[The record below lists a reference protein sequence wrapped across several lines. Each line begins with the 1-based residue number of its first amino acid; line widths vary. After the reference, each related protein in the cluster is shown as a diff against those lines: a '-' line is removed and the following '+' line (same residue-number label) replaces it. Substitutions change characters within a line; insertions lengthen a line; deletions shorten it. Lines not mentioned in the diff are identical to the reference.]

1 MNVLEFSRMF
11 SSPLLSEASQ
21 KNSLNSCHKKR
32 NQEFILC
39 TFPPIHSSHHH
50 NKGFKFLLSS
60 NSCLDD
66 CFFENSCVREKLL
79 LANRPKIKMQ
89 FPQTLPCPTC
99 PTCALY
105 TLPKNEYSTLAVEI
119 WTGDDMSATTGTAR
133 EESQSMEFS
142 VSKSALL
149 NELTTT
155 QGVVER
161 KTTIPILSNLL
172 VEARGSRLT
181 ITATDLEL
189 SVRTSCEAKVKREG
203 AGTIPAKKL
212 LELVR
217 LLPEGEI
224 KFKLLDNHWIEIVSD
239 KKKYKLV
246 GMAKENFPALPAMPH
261 TLVKIPAAVL
271 ESLIAKTKFAISME
285 ESRYTLNGG
294 LLIIKPDTLAMVA
307 TDGHRLALA
316 ETDQK
321 LSGLNGEVRVLIP
334 KKAMDEVE
342 KLSSAAGSEAHLEF
356 AKDESHLFFQ
366 VEHRLLISRIL
377 TGQFPNYE
385 AVLPRENNKTV
396 VLERGELNDAVR
408 RVSQLAD
415 QRSHAVKLA
424 VSPEGVEISASSPEY
439 GEAKET
445 LDKEYKGE
453 AISIG
458 FNSSYVLDFLAAAAD
473 GPISIELKDEQSAGQ
488 MRPLADDSFRYRYV
502 IMPMRI

>member
-1 MNVLEFSRMF
+1 
-11 SSPLLSEASQ
+11 
-21 KNSLNSCHKKR
+21 
-32 NQEFILC
+32 
-39 TFPPIHSSHHH
+39 
-50 NKGFKFLLSS
+50 
-60 NSCLDD
+60 
-66 CFFENSCVREKLL
+66 
-79 LANRPKIKMQ
+79 
-89 FPQTLPCPTC
+89 
-99 PTCALY
+99 
-105 TLPKNEYSTLAVEI
+105 
-119 WTGDDMSATTGTAR
+119 
-133 EESQSMEFS
+133 MEFS
-142 VSKSALL
+142 VTKSALL
-149 NELTTT
+149 NELSTT

-172 VEARGSRLT
+172 VEAKGSQLT

-189 SVRTSCEAKVKREG
+189 SIRTSCEAKIKKEG

-224 KFKLLDNHWIEIVSD
+224 KVKLLENHWVEIVSD

-246 GMAKENFPALPAMPH
+246 GMAKENFPALPVMPH
-261 TLVKIPAAVL
+261 TLVKIPAAII
-271 ESLIAKTKFAISME
+271 ENLIRKTKFAISME

-294 LLIIKPDTLAMVA
+294 LLILKPDTLAMVA

-316 ETDQK
+316 ETDHK
-321 LSGLNGEVRVLIP
+321 LTGLNGEVKVLIP

-342 KLSSAAGSEAHLEF
+342 KLSSAAGSDDAHVEF

-366 VEHRLLISRIL
+366 VGHRLLISRIL

-385 AVLPRENNKTV
+385 AVLPRDNNKTV
-396 VLERGELNDAVR
+396 VLERVELSDAVR

-424 VSPEGVEISASSPEY
+424 ASSPEY
-439 GEAKET
+439 GEAKESIE
-445 LDKEYKGE
+445 KEFKGE
-453 AISIG
+453 PIAIG
-458 FNSSYVLDFLAAAAD
+458 FNSSYMLDFLAAAAD

-488 MRPLADDSFRYRYV
+488 MRPLADESYRYRYI

>member
-1 MNVLEFSRMF
+1 
-11 SSPLLSEASQ
+11 
-21 KNSLNSCHKKR
+21 
-32 NQEFILC
+32 
-39 TFPPIHSSHHH
+39 
-50 NKGFKFLLSS
+50 
-60 NSCLDD
+60 
-66 CFFENSCVREKLL
+66 
-79 LANRPKIKMQ
+79 
-89 FPQTLPCPTC
+89 
-99 PTCALY
+99 
-105 TLPKNEYSTLAVEI
+105 
-119 WTGDDMSATTGTAR
+119 
-133 EESQSMEFS
+133 MEFS
-142 VSKSALL
+142 VTKSTLL
-149 NELTTT
+149 NELNTT

-172 VEARGSRLT
+172 IEAKGTHLT

-189 SVRTSCEAKVKREG
+189 SVRTSCEAKIKKEG

-224 KFKLLDNHWIEIVSD
+224 KIKLLDNHWVEIVSD

-261 TLVKIPAAVL
+261 TLVKLSAAVV

-294 LLIIKPDTLAMVA
+294 LLILKPDSIAMVA

-321 LSGLNGEVRVLIP
+321 LAGLNGEVKVLIP

-342 KLSSAAGSEAHLEF
+342 KLASAAGSDASIEF

-366 VEHRLLISRIL
+366 VGHRLLISRIL

-385 AVLPRENNKTV
+385 AVLPRDNNKSV
-396 VLERGELNDAVR
+396 VLERAELSDAVR

-424 VSPEGVEISASSPEY
+424 VSKEGGVEISASSPEY
-439 GEAKET
+439 GEAKENIEK
-445 LDKEYKGE
+445 DYNGD
-453 AISIG
+453 AIAIG
-458 FNSSYVLDFLAAAAD
+458 FNSSYMLDFLMAAPD
-473 GPISIELKDEQSAGQ
+473 GPVSIELKDEQSAGQ
-488 MRPLADDSFRYRYV
+488 MRPLADESYRYRYI

>member
-1 MNVLEFSRMF
+1 MTAPV
-11 SSPLLSEASQ
+11 
-21 KNSLNSCHKKR
+21 
-32 NQEFILC
+32 
-39 TFPPIHSSHHH
+39 
-50 NKGFKFLLSS
+50 
-60 NSCLDD
+60 
-66 CFFENSCVREKLL
+66 
-79 LANRPKIKMQ
+79 
-89 FPQTLPCPTC
+89 
-99 PTCALY
+99 
-105 TLPKNEYSTLAVEI
+105 
-119 WTGDDMSATTGTAR
+119 TAR
-133 EESQSMEFS
+133 EDHQSMEFS

-149 NELTTT
+149 NELSTT

-172 VEARGSRLT
+172 IESKGSHLN

-189 SVRTSCEAKVKREG
+189 SIRTSCEAKVKKEG

-224 KFKLLDNHWIEIVSD
+224 KVRLLENHWVEIVSD
-239 KKKYKLV
+239 RKKYKLV
-246 GMAKENFPALPAMPH
+246 GMAKENFPALPTMPH
-261 TLVKIPAAVL
+261 TLVKISAPVM

-294 LLIIKPDTLAMVA
+294 LLILKPDTLAMVA

-321 LSGLNGEVRVLIP
+321 LAGINGEMKVLIP

-342 KLSSAAGSEAHLEF
+342 KLAAAAGSDAQIDF
-356 AKDESHLFFQ
+356 AKDESNLFFQ
-366 VEHRLLISRIL
+366 IGHRLLISRIL

-396 VLERGELNDAVR
+396 VLERAELTDAVR

-415 QRSHAVKLA
+415 QRSHAVKFA
-424 VSPEGVEISASSPEY
+424 VSKEGIEISASSPEY
-439 GEAKET
+439 GEAKENI
-445 LDKEYKGE
+445 DKEYKGDPI
-453 AISIG
+453 AIG
-458 FNSSYVLDFLAAAAD
+458 FNSTYMLDFLSAAAD
-473 GPISIELKDEQSAGQ
+473 GPVSIELKDEQSAGQ
-488 MRPLADDSFRYRYV
+488 MRPLADESYRYRYI

>member
-1 MNVLEFSRMF
+1 MPATV
-11 SSPLLSEASQ
+11 
-21 KNSLNSCHKKR
+21 
-32 NQEFILC
+32 
-39 TFPPIHSSHHH
+39 
-50 NKGFKFLLSS
+50 
-60 NSCLDD
+60 
-66 CFFENSCVREKLL
+66 
-79 LANRPKIKMQ
+79 
-89 FPQTLPCPTC
+89 
-99 PTCALY
+99 
-105 TLPKNEYSTLAVEI
+105 
-119 WTGDDMSATTGTAR
+119 SATETVR
-133 EESQSMEFS
+133 EESQAMEFS
-142 VSKSALL
+142 VSKAALL

-172 VEARGSRLT
+172 VEAREGRVT
-181 ITATDLEL
+181 VTATDLEL
-189 SVRTSCEAKVKREG
+189 SVRTSCEAKIKKEG

-224 KFKLLDNHWIEIVSD
+224 KFKLLDNHWVEIVSD

-261 TLVKIPAAVL
+261 VLVRIPATLL
-271 ESLIAKTKFAISME
+271 EGLIAKTKFAISME

-294 LLIIKPDTLAMVA
+294 LLILKPDTLAMVA

-316 ETDQK
+316 ETDHK
-321 LSGLNGEVRVLIP
+321 LAGLNGEVKVLIP

-342 KLSSAAGSEAHLEF
+342 KLCSAAGSEAQMDF

-366 VEHRLLISRIL
+366 VGHRLLISRIL

-385 AVLPRENNKTV
+385 AVLPRDNNKSV
-396 VLERGELNDAVR
+396 VLERAELSDAVR

-415 QRSHAVKLA
+415 QRSHAVKMA
-424 VSPEGVEISASSPEY
+424 VSKEGIEISASSPEY

-445 LDKEYKGE
+445 IDKDYKGE
-453 AISIG
+453 PIAIG
-458 FNSSYVLDFLAAAAD
+458 FNSSYVLDFLAAAAE

-488 MRPLADDSFRYRYV
+488 MRPLADESYRYRYI

>member
-1 MNVLEFSRMF
+1 MTA
-11 SSPLLSEASQ
+11 P
-21 KNSLNSCHKKR
+21 
-32 NQEFILC
+32 
-39 TFPPIHSSHHH
+39 
-50 NKGFKFLLSS
+50 
-60 NSCLDD
+60 
-66 CFFENSCVREKLL
+66 
-79 LANRPKIKMQ
+79 
-89 FPQTLPCPTC
+89 
-99 PTCALY
+99 
-105 TLPKNEYSTLAVEI
+105 
-119 WTGDDMSATTGTAR
+119 GTAR
-133 EESQSMEFS
+133 EEHQAMEFS
-142 VSKSALL
+142 VTKSALL

-172 VEARGSRLT
+172 VEAKGNRLT

-189 SVRTSCEAKVKREG
+189 SIRTSCEAKVKKEG

-224 KFKLLDNHWIEIVSD
+224 KVRLLENHWIEIVSD

-246 GMAKENFPALPAMPH
+246 GMAKENFPALPSMPH

-294 LLIIKPDTLAMVA
+294 LLIMKPDTLAMVA

-321 LSGLNGEVRVLIP
+321 LGLNGEVRVLVP

-342 KLSSAAGSEAHLEF
+342 KLSASAGSDAQFDF
-356 AKDESHLFFQ
+356 AKDDSHLFFE
-366 VEHRLLISRIL
+366 VGHRLLISRIL

-385 AVLPRENNKTV
+385 AVLPRDNNKKVTID
-396 VLERGELNDAVR
+396 RGELTDAVR

-415 QRSHAVKLA
+415 QRSHAVKF
-424 VSPEGVEISASSPEY
+424 SITTEGIEISASSPEY

-445 LDKEYKGE
+445 IEKEYKGE
-453 AISIG
+453 PISIG
-458 FNSSYVLDFLAAAAD
+458 FNSTYMLDFLSAAVE
-473 GPISIELKDEQSAGQ
+473 GPINIELKDEQSAGQ
-488 MRPLADDSFRYRYV
+488 MRPVADESYRYRYI